1 MKKSLSQYFHA
12 HVVHI
17 LYLYIIV
24 VCVVTLSSS
33 FPSYYYYDQQKQQN
47 QRKHQNKIQNNNN
60 NNQYFVTLA
69 SSSSSNNNI
78 PIRKPT
84 TSTTINSVLQ
94 CSTKQTMTLD
104 NNNNDIDDN
113 NGTIKN
119 RSRRN
124 HPIKTNVI
132 TTSSYSNSN
141 KNKNEEEN
149 IQNNNSNTSSSS
161 NTNNNN
167 TSEKV
172 NGISFRFPF
181 KLPMK
186 RAFKN
191 LNGKTKEK
199 NNEKEEEEEDC
210 DNNDNKKKDNIGKSS
225 KSSSNQEI
233 VEKDELRK
241 SDGNNQTTDN
251 DGNAGNNTEINVEI
265 AKNETDSSSTQ
276 SMQHKAEPPVMPM
289 SPMSSLIFLPPP
301 PHRNGRS
308 GNISP
313 GSLPPVSPT
322 EATVTNLISSILP
335 LVVRLLLLT
344 FLSSSSLFGHGD
356 THIYSPEPTQ
366 HFIFERINDRFQK
379 DSIAMKK
386 ALEHHPQTRKHGWKF
401 VLNRRRNEMKKA
413 LAMEKGKDS
422 NISIVGSETGGDKE
436 KRLNPL
442 DKLYSRTVIV
452 VNVET
457 MDNDMDVTVEYLRDS
472 ISCILR
478 QYNGDTRIDMGNE
491 LEVIFCIESP
501 GGVVQD
507 FGLAADQITRLK
519 DAGSER
525 GDLIVT
531 VCVDKIAAS
540 GGYMMACQASPGQ
553 LIAAPFAILGSIGV
567 LRETINVHDVL
578 EKYGM

>member
-24 VCVVTLSSS
+24 VRVVTLSSS

-47 QRKHQNKIQNNNN
+47 QRKYQNKIQNNNN
-60 NNQYFVTLA
+60 LYFVTLA
-69 SSSSSNNNI
+69 SSSSTNNNI

-94 CSTKQTMTLD
+94 SSTKQTMTLD
-104 NNNNDIDDN
+104 NNYNDIDDN

-132 TTSSYSNSN
+132 TTSSNSDKN

-161 NTNNNN
+161 NSNNNN

-186 RAFKN
+186 RLFKN

-199 NNEKEEEEEDC
+199 NNEKEEDC

-233 VEKDELRK
+233 VETDELRK

-251 DGNAGNNTEINVEI
+251 DGNAGNNTEVDVDI
-265 AKNETDSSSTQ
+265 AKNETDSSSAQ
-276 SMQHKAEPPVMPM
+276 SMQHKAEQPPVMPM

-301 PHRNGRS
+301 AHRSGRS

-366 HFIFERINDRFQK
+366 HFVFERVNDRFQK

-422 NISIVGSETGGDKE
+422 SMSIVGSETGGDKE